1 MTPYFI
7 LGTLVRVMIKGNNK
21 KIIWGAWFTLL
32 LAAIIPLALSINQKN
47 QDLRTLAASKFVQS
61 NVAKGSSLT
70 AMEFAPDG
78 RLFFLEKAGTVKIVK
93 NNQVLGTPFL
103 QLNGVNSEGE
113 RGLLGI
119 AFDPNFATNK
129 YVYFYYTV
137 ANPLHNRII
146 RVTANGDVAGAQ
158 TTIMDL
164 PGLGATNHNGGAIH
178 FGTDGKLYVG
188 VGENANGQNA
198 SSMNTTL
205 GKILRINPDGTIPT
219 DNPFYGSTTGNNRA
233 IWATGMRNP
242 FTFAVQPGTGRI
254 FANDVGD
261 NGDKRFEEIDD
272 IQKGKSYGWPTAW
285 GNGGSGGERPVYNY
299 QPGGCAITGGTFY
312 NPTTKQ
318 FPTEYIGKY
327 FFADYCGGWVKYI
340 DPSTKAVKTFDA
352 AKIASPVDLKV
363 GPEGALYV
371 LSTTGSIIKV
381 AYVDENGNP
390 VPTVA
395 QPTGTGGG
403 DPATAP
409 KGTITS
415 PTDKTKYNAGQ
426 TITYSGTGTDP
437 QDGTLG
443 DKAFSWT
450 IVFHHATHTHPFLG
464 PITGKKSGS
473 FTIPAQGEWASNVWY
488 RINLTVTDAS
498 GQTSTSY
505 VDVVPNTVTLT
516 FETKPTSLQT
526 AIDGV
531 PSTAP
536 YTQSTV
542 VGLKRTISTTDGQTV
557 NGKTYT
563 FASWSD
569 KGALSHEITI
579 PAKDTTYTATFQEGA
594 PSGTVVQPTVYCLGA
609 CPTLPDSG
617 NNQPTIAPS
626 PTGTGTNQPGSG
638 TPNRRNMF
646 LSLLDLIIEFLN
658 LLGKLLGGK

>member
-1 MTPYFI
+1 MTK
-7 LGTLVRVMIKGNNK
+7 RNNK
-21 KIIWGAWFTLL
+21 KLIWGVWFTLL
-32 LAAIIPLALSINQKN
+32 LAAIIPLAVSINQR
-47 QDLRTLAASKFVQS
+47 QELRSLAASKFVQS
-61 NVAKGSSLT
+61 DVAKGGGLT

-93 NNQVLGTPFL
+93 NNQVLATPFL
-103 QLNGVNSEGE
+103 KLTGVNSEGE

-146 RVTANGDVAGAQ
+146 RVAANGDVAGSPQ
-158 TTIMDL
+158 TIFDL

-178 FGTDGKLYVG
+178 FGPDGKLYVG

-198 SSMNTTL
+198 SSMNTIL
-205 GKILRINPDGTIPT
+205 GKMLRINPDGTIPA

-285 GNGGSGGERPVYNY
+285 GNGGSGGDRPVYNY
-299 QPGGCAITGGTFY
+299 QGGGCAITGGTFY
-312 NPTTKQ
+312 NPTTVS
-318 FPTEYIGKY
+318 FPTTYVGKY
-327 FFADYCGGWVKYI
+327 FFGDYCGNWVKYI
-340 DPSTKAVKTFDA
+340 DPSTKQVSTFDP
-352 AKIASPVDLKV
+352 AKVSAPVDLKV

-371 LSTTGSIIKV
+371 LSANGSIVKI

-390 VPTVA
+390 LPTVSQA
-395 QPTGTGGG
+395 PGGG
-403 DPATAP
+403 TAGAP

-415 PTDKTKYNAGQ
+415 PKAETKYNAGQ
-426 TITYSGTGTDP
+426 TISYSGTGTDP
-437 QDGTLG
+437 QDGTLA

-464 PITGKKSGS
+464 PITGKKAGT

-488 RINLTVTDAS
+488 RINLTVTDSA
-498 GQTSTSY
+498 GQTQTSY
-505 VDVVPNTVTLT
+505 VDVKPNVVTLT
-516 FETKPTSLQT
+516 FNTVPSGLQT

-531 PSTAP
+531 PNASP

-542 VGLKRTISTTDGQTV
+542 VGLKRTISTTEGQTL
-557 NGKTYT
+557 NGKSYA

-569 KGALSHEITI
+569 KGTTSHEITI

-594 PSGTVVQPTVYCLGA
+594 PSGTIVQPTVYCLGS
-609 CPTLPDSG
+609 CPTPGGSG
-617 NNQPTIAPS
+617 GGETPTVSPA
-626 PTGTGTNQPGSG
+626 PTGTQS
-638 TPNRRNMF
+638 TPDANTRRGLF

-658 LLGKLLGGK
+658 LLGRLLGGK